1 MVIIRRRYSCKEQET
16 KKRKITQDDE
26 ADYLMITCR
35 KMAAKA
41 RNVCASNMFDDLSSN
56 EKFVWEKKIECEE
69 GFSSTRKKEREI
81 EREKVKELMARE
93 RAELDEFYLKKIKAR
108 AELRLRAGRI
118 KTIDILSLHLDE
130 PCLVFEFL
138 ALNDMED
145 LRENIKV
152 YLDLDRAT
160 PTRIRYWEALLVV
173 CDWELAKARKK
184 ESLDRARLRG
194 EISPAEFLDEQRG
207 MCSSTE
213 ADVKDFLKGDSY
225 SEIEVLQSEI
235 ESLMRSG
242 SAIVMEHWEPI
253 LKHIRIYKAKAFL
266 KEEWLNL
273 EKDYRSITRQE
284 VDAGFDGKND
294 QTETEGAEGTGSS
307 SSPEILFG
315 EETGDNFE
323 MMTMGV
329 MEEGDALS
337 GNFDEGILRSPVY
350 WPIAWPVAQQSSSPE
365 LLYGEET
372 GDKFEMKTMGVME
385 KGDAPGNID
394 EETPQSP
401 VYRPIA
407 WPFAQQ
413 I

>member
-1 MVIIRRRYSCKEQET
+1 MARET
-16 KKRKITQDDE
+16 KKRKITRDE
-26 ADYLMITCR
+26 ADYLSYN
-35 KMAAKA
+35 K
-41 RNVCASNMFDDLSSN
+41 
-56 EKFVWEKKIECEE
+56 KFVWKKKIECEE
-69 GFSSTRKKEREI
+69 GFSITRKREREI
-81 EREKVKELMARE
+81 EREQVKELMGRE
-93 RAELDEFYLKKIKAR
+93 RAEFYLKKIKAR

-138 ALNDMED
+138 ALKDMED

-184 ESLDRARLRG
+184 EALDGARLRG

-213 ADVKDFLKGDSY
+213 ADVNDFLKRDSY
-225 SEIEVLQSEI
+225 SEIEVFQSEI

-273 EKDYRSITRQE
+273 EKDHTSITRQE
-284 VDAGFDGKND
+284 VDAGFHGKND
-294 QTETEGAEGTGSS
+294 QTETEGAQGTGPS

-329 MEEGDALS
+329 MEEGDA
-337 GNFDEGILRSPVY
+337 NFDQGILRSPVY
-350 WPIAWPVAQQSSSPE
+350 WPIAWPDAQQSSSP
-365 LLYGEET
+365 ET

-394 EETPQSP
+394 QVTPQSP

-413 I
+413 M